1 MMGLARNI
9 RLVLSYDGSGFSGW
23 QVQPGFRT
31 IQDTIEDALETILKE
46 KIKIHAAGRT
56 DAGVHAFGQVAT
68 FITDSVIPADAL
80 LRAINSLLPADVAV
94 TAVQDVGL
102 NFHPRY
108 SAKSKTYIY
117 AASMSPVKNPLFSRY
132 ALHIKQNLDIEAMEN
147 AAQFFL
153 GEHDFASFMGVGT
166 PVKSTV
172 RNVMESGLFL
182 RNDML
187 YYAIKGNGFLRHM
200 VRNIVGTLLEV
211 GKKKIDPSDINR
223 IIDAKNR
230 AEAGPTA
237 PPQGL
242 YLVGVEY

>member
-1 MMGLARNI
+1 
-9 RLVLSYDGSGFSGW
+9 
-23 QVQPGFRT
+23 
-31 IQDTIEDALETILKE
+31 
-46 KIKIHAAGRT
+46 
-56 DAGVHAFGQVAT
+56 
-68 FITDSVIPADAL
+68 
-80 LRAINSLLPADVAV
+80 LPADVAV
-94 TAVQDVGL
+94 TDVQDVGL

-108 SAKSKTYIY
+108 SAKSKTYMY
-117 AASMSPVKNPLFSRY
+117 AVNMCPVKNPLLSRY
-132 ALHIKQNLDIEAMEN
+132 ALHIKHHLDIKAMEN

-172 RNVMESGLFL
+172 RHVMESAIFL
-182 RNDML
+182 RGNML

-211 GKKKIDPSDINR
+211 GKEKTAPSDINR
-223 IIDAKNR
+223 IIDSRNR

-242 YLVGVEY
+242 YLVSVEY